1 MKIING
7 DSVEILKTLKSE
19 SVDLILI
26 DPPYNINY
34 KTNYRKD
41 ITDRFCSPILNDANF
56 IIGEVLEDLYR
67 VLKDNSACYIFWSIK
82 TYPDLV
88 RAISSTPFKIK
99 NTIVWVKNN
108 HTAGDLQAAYGQK
121 YELIVYLNKGRAKMR
136 GKRLTDVWEFDRVA
150 GNKQLH
156 QNEKPVELLETI
168 IEKHSDKGGLVLDC
182 FMGSGSTGV
191 ACANMGREF
200 IGVELD
206 SGYFEIAKQR
216 LEGVNKE
223 HIFLENKEVATDE
236 NK

>member
-7 DSVEILKTLKSE
+7 DCIEVLKTLKSG

-34 KTNYRKD
+34 KTNARKD
-41 ITDRFCSPILNDANF
+41 KGHRFCKPILNDDNF
-56 IIGEVLEDLYR
+56 IIERVLDDLYR
-67 VLKDNSACYIFWSIK
+67 VLKNDSACYIFWSIK
-82 TYPDLV
+82 TYPELV
-88 RAISSTPFKIK
+88 EALSKTQFKIK
-99 NTIVWVKNN
+99 NTIIWVKNS

-121 YELIVYLNKGRAKMR
+121 YELIVYLNKGRAKFR
-136 GKRLTDVWEFDRVA
+136 GKRLTDVWQFDRVA
-150 GNKQLH
+150 GKKQLH

-168 IEKHSDKGGLVLDC
+168 IEKHSDKGDLVLDC

-191 ACANMGREF
+191 ACANMEREF

-206 SGYFEIAKQR
+206 KGYFKIAKQR
-216 LEGVNKE
+216 LEGISKN